1 MMTAADLLT
10 IEAIRRGL
18 RGEVVGRQIYLF
30 GEVDST
36 NARLRRLVRA
46 GARPGTV
53 VLAESQSAGRGRLGQ
68 TWFSPPGVNLYASV
82 LLQPTL
88 RAEELPVFSL
98 VASLALSDALRDLG
112 LAPGIK
118 WPNDVL
124 LDGRKVAGS
133 LLEAGVR
140 NGIVEHVI
148 VGIGVNLNVDAGTLR
163 AALGAAGRFATSVSA
178 VTGHEVDRNAF
189 AAAYLTALD
198 AWARRWET
206 AGAAAVLTAWRAR
219 DIITGRRVEVRGAG
233 RAFEG
238 RALGVDDHGSLVVQD
253 TRGAEHVVTSEEVRL
268 AD

>member
-1 MMTAADLLT
+1 MVTTDLLT

-18 RGEVVGRQIYLF
+18 HAEVVGRQIYLF

-68 TWFSPPGVNLYASV
+68 SWFSPPGVNLYASV

-88 RAEELPVFSL
+88 HVDDLPVFSL
-98 VASLALSDALRDLG
+98 IASLAVSDALRDLG
-112 LAPGIK
+112 LSPGIK

-124 LDGRKVAGS
+124 LDDRKVAGS

-140 NGIVEHVI
+140 GGDVEHVI
-148 VGIGVNLNVDAGTLR
+148 VGIGVNLNVDLATLH
-163 AALGAAGRFATSVSA
+163 AALGPAGRFATSVSA
-178 VTGHEVDRNAF
+178 VAGHEIDRNAF
-189 AAAYLTALD
+189 AAAYLGDLD
-198 AWARRWET
+198 RWARRWET
-206 AGAAAVLTAWRAR
+206 AGPSAVLAAWRAR
-219 DIITGRRVEVRGAG
+219 DIITGRRVEVRGGAST
-233 RAFEG
+233 FEG
-238 RALGVDDHGSLVVQD
+238 RALGVDDRGSLVVQD
-253 TRGAEHVVTSEEVRL
+253 TRGAEHLVTSEEVRL